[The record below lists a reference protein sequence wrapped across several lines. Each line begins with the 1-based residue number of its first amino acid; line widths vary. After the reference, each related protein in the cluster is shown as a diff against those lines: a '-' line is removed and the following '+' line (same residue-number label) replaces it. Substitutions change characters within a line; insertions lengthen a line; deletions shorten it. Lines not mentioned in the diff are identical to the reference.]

1 MNTILSL
8 IPTISLTPLNI
19 AVTLLVLLVAT
30 IFLSCAIAGV
40 LRKSDKTDIVKWG

>member
-8 IPTISLTPLNI
+8 IPTISLDPVSI
-19 AVTLLVLLVAT
+19 GFTLFAILVGT

-40 LRKSDKTDIVKWG
+40 LAKDEKPTIRKWG